1 MGDGGVIALP
11 AMININFRAILPSR
25 QIITPTIIDA
35 IFFFPFVRRT
45 SNRIVARLQKKR
57 FHDSLA
63 ILLNEETNLLKE
75 SIESSHKSGNFISG
89 KRIIAIYRISLQQD
103 VTKCVEEELIDT
115 DKHAKIV
122 YK

>member
-45 SNRIVARLQKKR
+45 SNRIVAKKAFSR
-57 FHDSLA
+57 FSRA
-63 ILLNEETNLLKE
+63 TLLNEETNLLKE
-75 SIESSHKSGNFISG
+75 SIESSHKSGNFIFG
-89 KRIIAIYRISLQQD
+89 KRIIAIYRISLQWD